1 MSRLSKEETAR
12 FSGAEWALR
21 LCEEKGIE
29 GCRKELEGRGLLGM
43 PLRAKKSDVKEYVMY
58 TKDTTLATVLMMAC
72 MVLHDEFDFGTV
84 RLNRFIDR
92 FQLKAECLTDDYV
105 DWPDIQ
111 KTLEEETGI
120 RLPLPDEFRRRIK

>member
-1 MSRLSKEETAR
+1 MSKLSKEETAR
-12 FSGAEWALR
+12 FSGADWALR

-29 GCRKELEGRGLLGM
+29 GCRKELEARGILNM
-43 PLRAKKSDVKEYVMY
+43 PLKAKKSDVKEYVMY
-58 TKDTTLATVLMMAC
+58 TKDTTLSTVLLMAC
-72 MVLHDEFDFGTV
+72 AVLRDEFDFGTV

-92 FQLKAECLTDDYV
+92 FHLKAECLTDDYV

-120 RLPLPDEFRRRIK
+120 RLPLPDEFRRRT